1 MLQPWRFT
9 NIQQP
14 RSSTTHLKLVDLK
27 QSNMLHISKMFVDF
41 NETEPK
47 SNTVYLLYLKILEI
61 PREGWGERKLPGK
74 KFSKFGYT
82 SRGCPLF
89 WKFWKMLYCSIHHW
103 KLPKIQARRVGWIKS
118 AHFPLWA
125 ILHGEGAVWERG
137 SVGTVLFWQQPAK
150 SAWACSGQTDY
161 CTCDDIRGLNGIKG
175 TRGGNGGNAGTPG
188 EIYH

>member
-1 MLQPWRFT
+1 
-9 NIQQP
+9 
-14 RSSTTHLKLVDLK
+14 
-27 QSNMLHISKMFVDF
+27 MFEDF

-47 SNTVYLLYLKILEI
+47 SNTVYLLYLKILKI

-74 KFSKFGYT
+74 FFFENLGIHRRLSSSLEILENALLFHSPLEVAENSNQTFRLNKKRPVSRPFSP
-82 SRGCPLF
+82 S
-89 WKFWKMLYCSIHHW
+89 
-103 KLPKIQARRVGWIKS
+103 
-118 AHFPLWA
+118 HFPLRA

-137 SVGTVLFWQQPAK
+137 SVGIVLFSQQPAK
-150 SAWACSGQTDY
+150 SGWACSSQTDY